1 MIKTRKLRNFLCF
14 INDLSAIND
23 AGIFESNLKN
33 MYPEKL
39 ELRRENG
46 IITEATLLDLDI
58 KIKNNKFQI

>member
-1 MIKTRKLRNFLCF
+1 MIKTRKLCSFFCF